1 MFPTLIDKTYEDK
14 NLIVLTL
21 QCSTDLLDSQID
33 LARDMAKNIL
43 QQTGAEVTATSTVLH
58 YRTEAE
64 GVVKIN
70 VEVEETEQ
78 DTELEEE
85 SEN

>member
-43 QQTGAEVTATSTVLH
+43 QQTGAEVTATSTALH
-58 YRTEAE
+58 YRTQAE

-70 VEVEETEQ
+70 VEIEETEVEEP
-78 DTELEEE
+78 DTE
-85 SEN
+85 SED